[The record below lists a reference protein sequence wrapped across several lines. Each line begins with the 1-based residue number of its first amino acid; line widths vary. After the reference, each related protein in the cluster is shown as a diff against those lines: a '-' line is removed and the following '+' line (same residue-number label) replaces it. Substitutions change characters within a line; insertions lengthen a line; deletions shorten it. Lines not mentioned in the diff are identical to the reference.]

1 MPVENLGTRQ
11 APGVVAVSS
20 FLRRGF
26 QACECTHSALCTEN
40 NKAMIATVAG
50 GWVYIDGGEFSYLD
64 DHGQSV
70 YELCEPVCGLL

>member
-1 MPVENLGTRQ
+1 
-11 APGVVAVSS
+11 
-20 FLRRGF
+20 
-26 QACECTHSALCTEN
+26 
-40 NKAMIATVAG
+40 MIATVAG